1 MAIHRGSLVSTRR
14 SRSGRGSVRLESADL
29 SVDDLGRFLRQTI
42 QTFSSDFDLK
52 RSARL
57 QCEALLHRLSQDE
70 GGVESCRVELD
81 NCVSI
86 LHSFLDSSG
95 EHGKDIPS
103 LVVFEAHSLMGCMQ
117 HILKQYKLA
126 SLSFLR
132 ALWIASATPNVSAEL
147 LAITLHRLGRAY
159 TETGLY
165 GEAHQILQKA
175 LAEYKIANLHR
186 SHAIVV
192 DATVLLESIDQKLKL
207 QHRQSLQKNTRRLVV
222 SARTLTLIRED
233 VAAERRGS
241 V

>member
-1 MAIHRGSLVSTRR
+1 MAIHRGSLSTRR
-14 SRSGRGSVRLESADL
+14 SRSGRFSVRLESADL

-42 QTFSSDFDLK
+42 HTFALDSDLTS
-52 RSARL
+52 SARIH
-57 QCEALLHRLSQDE
+57 CDALLHRLSQD
-70 GGVESCRVELD
+70 GNNVESCREELD

-86 LHSFLDSSG
+86 LYSFLASSG
-95 EHGKDIPS
+95 EHGKEFPS

-117 HILKQYKLA
+117 HILKQHKLA
-126 SLSFLR
+126 SISFLR
-132 ALWIASATPNVSAEL
+132 ALWIASATPNVPAEL

-165 GEAHQILQKA
+165 VEAHQVLQKA

-192 DATVLLESIDQKLKL
+192 DATGLLESIDQKLKL
-207 QHRQSLQKNTRRLVV
+207 QQRQSLQKSTRRLAA

-233 VAAERRGS
+233 AAAERRGS